1 MSSLSFFNTQYR
13 CSKYY
18 SIRQNSCILAEFQE
32 GILGFYWSL
41 SSCAVIWHEWWI
53 KRVIKPQ
60 SIERRWFRG
69 GRCASWGSAPPPLRV
84 HSPWL
89 CLCVCDW
96 PASRQWFGL
105 REASSTV
112 SDLWGSRNE
121 RKGEGAVRE
130 ADSIWNDRR
139 SNRDCTS
146 SQPGWRE
153 ERRYKDRIRSLN
165 RGSSV
170 QLLQGGRDRDGAQR
184 SSTGRGARARKR
196 TSLEQQRLV
205 FPQLMRGRDGCLRT
219 YQIHE
224 RREFG
229 LFPLKYTFRRA
240 RHGRP
245 GCRMSAFCAR
255 CAWRC
260 IWGKAPCGRCCEI
273 TSSVHNTRTC
283 RAQAVF

>member
-1 MSSLSFFNTQYR
+1 MLDKQSYQA
-13 CSKYY
+13 
-18 SIRQNSCILAEFQE
+18 SIDWARVILWRSVRV
-32 GILGFYWSL
+32 LGVCAPPARAQSMVVFVCLWL
-41 SSCAVIWHEWWI
+41 ARVTAVIWAAGSL
-53 KRVIKPQ
+53 RVPCPTYGGAGTSERGRAQCARRTPFGTIAGQ
-60 SIERRWFRG
+60 IGTALRVSRGDERRG
-69 GRCASWGSAPPPLRV
+69 DIKIASALWTEA
-84 HSPWL
+84 
-89 CLCVCDW
+89 
-96 PASRQWFGL
+96 PAS
-105 REASSTV
+105 SSC
-112 SDLWGSRNE
+112 
-121 RKGEGAVRE
+121 K
-130 ADSIWNDRR
+130 
-139 SNRDCTS
+139 
-146 SQPGWRE
+146 
-153 ERRYKDRIRSLN
+153 
-165 RGSSV
+165 
-170 QLLQGGRDRDGAQR
+170 GGRDRDGAQR
-184 SSTGRGARARKR
+184 SSTGRGVRARKR
-196 TSLEQQRLV
+196 TSLAQQRLV